1 MESSSQLKFNA
12 PLPSGF
18 ILQKDVY
25 ITNLLYANDQLP
37 ITKLAK
43 LLPFRPAS
51 GWMPQDPSSCLQV
64 IRQNGFL
71 SIYPENESL
80 FYSKKN
86 FKPKKLNNRKL
97 KFPIPKFRYPPLSA
111 QDFHRHLRNQGI
123 RIKYIDDDLNI
134 TSKNGKKIIYTFRED
149 YYLKKYESKDAGTK
163 SLIKK
168 KENFINE
175 DFNNYF
181 DFGFHSRNKSN
192 KILYNNSNKFKKKR
206 SASQRRNNILSKK
219 TYSNDKTFPTQIDFN
234 LLNTINPNTKLVR
247 ARTAKV

>member
-1 MESSSQLKFNA
+1 MESSSQLKFTA

-25 ITNLLYANDQLP
+25 ITNLLFANDQLP
-37 ITKLAK
+37 IAKLAK

-51 GWMPQDPSSCLQV
+51 GWAPQDPSSCLQV

-71 SIYPENESL
+71 SIYPENETL

-97 KFPIPKFRYPPLSA
+97 KFPIPKYRYPPLSA
-111 QDFHRHLRNQGI
+111 QDFHKNLRKQGI

-134 TSKNGKKIIYTFRED
+134 TSKKGKKIIYTFRED
-149 YYLKKYESKDAGTK
+149 YYLKKYESKEVGTK
-163 SLIKK
+163 SAIKK
-168 KENFINE
+168 KDHLINE

-181 DFGFHSRNKSN
+181 DFGFHSRNKTLYSN
-192 KILYNNSNKFKKKR
+192 STKKLR
-206 SASQRRNNILSKK
+206 SASQRGVNLINKK
-219 TYSNDKTFPTQIDFN
+219 TFAKDKTFPTQIDFN
-234 LLNTINPNTKLVR
+234 LLNTINTNTKLVR

>member
-12 PLPSGF
+12 PLSSGF

-37 ITKLAK
+37 IKKIAK

-51 GWMPQDPSSCLQV
+51 GWMPRDPSSCLQI

-71 SIYPENESL
+71 SIYPENETL

-97 KFPIPKFRYPPLSA
+97 KFPIPKYRYPPLSA
-111 QDFHRHLRNQGI
+111 ADFYKNLRQQGI

-149 YYLKKYESKDAGTK
+149 HYLKKYESKNAGTK

-168 KENFINE
+168 KDHLINE

-181 DFGFHSRNKSN
+181 DFGFHSRNEKN
-192 KILYNNSNKFKKKR
+192 KTLNNNKFKKKR
-206 SASQRRNNILSKK
+206 SAFQRRSNIFSKK
-219 TYSNDKTFPTQIDFN
+219 TYAKDKTFPTQIDFN

-247 ARTAKV
+247 ARTAKI

>member
-37 ITKLAK
+37 IIKIAK

-51 GWMPQDPSSCLQV
+51 GWMPQDPSSCLQIV
-64 IRQNGFL
+64 RQNGLL
-71 SIYPENESL
+71 SLYPENESL
-80 FYSKKN
+80 FYSKKKV
-86 FKPKKLNNRKL
+86 KPKKLNNRKL
-97 KFPIPKFRYPPLSA
+97 KFPIPKYRYPPLSA
-111 QDFHRHLRNQGI
+111 ADFHKHLRQQGI

-134 TSKNGKKIIYTFRED
+134 TSKKGKRIIYTFRED

-163 SLIKK
+163 TIIKK
-168 KENFINE
+168 KDHSINE

-181 DFGFHSRNKSN
+181 DFGFHSRNENN
-192 KILYNNSNKFKKKR
+192 KILINTKFKKKR
-206 SASQRRNNILSKK
+206 SASQRRTNILSKK
-219 TYSNDKTFPTQIDFN
+219 IYAKDKTFPTQIDFN
-234 LLNTINPNTKLVR
+234 LLNNLNPNTKLVR
-247 ARTAKV
+247 ARTAKI